1 MFSFPKIQINFVR
14 MCKIDKKEKI
24 RKGFLYGS
32 GGGLI
37 KLHSNLLFLLLARH
51 SLQAYSIL
59 SHISPSFAK
68 GGVGEECKY
77 GRG

>member
-1 MFSFPKIQINFVR
+1 M
-14 MCKIDKKEKI
+14 D
-24 RKGFLYGS
+24 G
-32 GGGLI
+32 GGGLT
-37 KLHSNLLFLLLARH
+37 KLYSNLLFLLLARH
-51 SLQAYSIL
+51 SLQTYIIL